1 MKNNPNQTAVE
12 ALIDIIAKWPDNDA
26 MTLKIIL
33 CEALEMGMIPE
44 QDAYDIYESFF
55 NEGE

>member
-12 ALIDIIAKWPDNDA
+12 ALIDIIEKWPDSDA

-33 CEALEMGMIPE
+33 VESLKMDMIAE
-44 QDAYDIYESFF
+44 EDAYDIYESFF